1 MALFD
6 APEKPLTLIRSH
18 NIQPLDPNKET
29 MALIFSKLI
38 FSKEQDHI
46 IGWYRQMVKEVLEP
60 RFNLVWLGVDN
71 DPSRLL
77 EMGYSN
83 IYTVHSADFE
93 AIKAKQFKRAKEM
106 EEDADNSS
114 WEYNRDIMLGHFN
127 REMPN
132 LCPEYVMWLDERWAF
147 LPLKDYWSKKAAPE
161 NIKDS
166 GIVNGGNEFHDY
178 IGADESAKEY
188 IHKVCDEVNAKY
200 DYHVGILTFTYW
212 MKNVLYNLGKWC
224 VDNSVEAGTFK
235 KSYYFVIDPGSYY
248 RVFDGI
254 SPNHSNFAMAE
265 DFRGTRD
272 FEFFPVQEMQ
282 HFLYEKPWDVDQ
294 TKKRKFC
301 FYGTIFLSK
310 KTRKN
315 LWDTYLRNLRGDDI
329 DIYVPPK
336 MDGHISERRKEGAS
350 ITRLND
356 RVKDDAD
363 IAELWESVSNHP
375 NYRGYLDT
383 QELNGVLA
391 QYEYALIAKNIARYD
406 SINFRP
412 ALYLAL
418 GVFPLLDYRYDPDCK
433 GIPAEIQEKI
443 VVRSHEEIQE
453 RIAYYDAHPEEKEQ
467 VMHELKTH
475 FNYYNFIQEWKKI
488 IEKQMGISV
497 GVALSH

>member
-46 IGWYRQMVKEVLEP
+46 IGWYRNMVKEVLEP

-106 EEDADNSS
+106 EEDAENSS
-114 WEYNRDIMLGHFN
+114 WEYNRDIMLDHFHN
-127 REMPN
+127 ELPHVS
-132 LCPEYVMWLDERWAF
+132 PEYVMWLDERWAF
-147 LPLKDYWSKKAAPE
+147 LPLKDYWSKKTAPE

-178 IGADESAKEY
+178 VKTDQDAIDY
-188 IHKVCDEVNAKY
+188 IHKVCGEVNAKY

-212 MKNVLYNLGKWC
+212 MKNVLYNLGKWYI
-224 VDNSVEAGTFK
+224 DNGVKAGNFK

-282 HFLYEKPWDVDQ
+282 HFLYEKPWNVDQ

-315 LWDTYLRNLRGDDI
+315 LWDTYLRNLRGDDV

-356 RVKDDAD
+356 RVKEDAD
-363 IAELWESVSNHP
+363 IAELWDSVSNHP

-412 ALYLAL
+412 ALYIAL

-443 VVRSHEEIQE
+443 TVHSAEEIRE

-467 VMHELKTH
+467 IMHELKKH
-475 FNYYNFIQEWKKI
+475 FNYYNFLEEWKEI
-488 IEKQMGISV
+488 IKKQMGISV
-497 GVALSH
+497 LEASSL

>member
-6 APEKPLTLIRSH
+6 APVQKLKLTRSY
-18 NIQPLDPNKET
+18 NVQPLDPAKET
-29 MALIFSKLI
+29 MVLVFSKLI

-60 RFNLVWLGVDN
+60 QFNLVWVGVDN
-71 DPSRLL
+71 DPSRLID
-77 EMGYSN
+77 MGYSN
-83 IYTVHSADFE
+83 IYSVHHSDFE
-93 AIKAKQFKRAKEM
+93 AIKAKEFKRAKEM
-106 EEDADNSS
+106 EEDAENSS
-114 WEYNRDIMLGHFN
+114 WEHNRDVLLGRFTEELPVVN
-127 REMPN
+127 PQ
-132 LCPEYVMWLDERWAF
+132 YVMWLDERWAF
-147 LPLKDYWSKKAAPE
+147 LPLKDYWSKKSAPDHL
-161 NIKDS
+161 KDS

-178 IGADESAKEY
+178 TGIEESAKEF
-188 IHKVCDEVNAKY
+188 IHETCNKVNTKY

-212 MKNVLYNLGKWC
+212 MKNVLYNLGKHY
-224 VDNSVEAGTFK
+224 VDQGVSAKAFK

-254 SPNHSNFAMAE
+254 SPKHTNFAMAE

-282 HFLYEKPWDVDQ
+282 HFLYDKPWAVDK
-294 TKKRKFC
+294 TKKSKFI

-315 LWDTYLRNLRGDDI
+315 LWDTYLRDLRGEDI
-329 DIYVPPK
+329 DLYVPPK

-356 RVKDDAD
+356 RVKDDSD
-363 IAELWESVSNHP
+363 IAELWNSVSTHP

-383 QELNGVLA
+383 QELNSVLA
-391 QYEYALIAKNIARYD
+391 KYEYALIAKNIARYD

-418 GVFPLLDYRYDPDCK
+418 DVFPLLDYRYDPDCK
-433 GIPAEIQEKI
+433 GIPAALQEKI
-443 VVRSHEEIQE
+443 VVHSHEEILE
-453 RIAYYDAHPEEKEQ
+453 RIAYYDAHPEEKAQ
-467 VMHELKTH
+467 VMDDLKKH
-475 FNYYNFIQEWKKI
+475 FNYYNFLTEWKTI
-488 IEKQMGISV
+488 IQKQMGI
-497 GVALSH
+497 